1 VAVFVAALGIV
12 NTLTMNVVERVREI
26 GVLRATGMTRRQVGR
41 MVVVEAGILGLIG
54 AVLGIATGLAAG
66 AVMVTLA
73 GGDLELPSQLALP
86 AVATCLVLGVAVS
99 MLAAYYPARLAGRLS
114 IVRAVQFE

>member
-1 VAVFVAALGIV
+1 
-12 NTLTMNVVERVREI
+12 
-26 GVLRATGMTRRQVGR
+26 
-41 MVVVEAGILGLIG
+41 
-54 AVLGIATGLAAG
+54 
-66 AVMVTLA
+66 MVTLA
-73 GGDLELPSQLALP
+73 GGDLELPTQMPWL